1 MNAKALLGQFR
12 EATFVGQVAGLR
24 STYYVLQT
32 THFILITVSGPLSGN
47 FNLVT
52 RRAVESVQKRFG
64 GKKNLTSA
72 EILKKTRTVRD
83 RFDVLRIL
91 YVLEALKQASKRQA
105 RPPARGFVFSLRKA
119 QRSAGS

>member
-32 THFILITVSGPLSGN
+32 PTHFILITVSVPLSGN

-52 RRAVESVQKRFG
+52 RRAVQSVQKRFG

-72 EILKKTRTVRD
+72 EIFKKTRAVRD
-83 RFDVLRIL
+83 RFDILRIL

-105 RPPARGFVFSLRKA
+105 KPPARGFVFSLRKA
-119 QRSAGS
+119 R